1 MDNGLIFPYPPF
13 RAKTK
18 LTDTNLT
25 NLVVVPSGII
35 CWGCGGPWVGAVS
48 DGVTQEGSSA
58 QAVVVLG

>member
-13 RAKTK
+13 RAKANP
-18 LTDTNLT
+18 TDTNLT
-25 NLVVVPSGII
+25 ILVWFLRGS
-35 CWGCGGPWVGAVS
+35 CWGSGGPWVGAVS